1 MLPANCSAEWRTKWH
16 RGHENWKCLKVGHVK
31 QILNTYSTN
40 AKSCLRSKGKASNYT
55 QYPAK
60 LYIPSHPN
68 NRYHSHFQRW
78 HHFPSE
84 NSTISAPSHM
94 DSRRTGSTIGTAVSG
109 LGQRE
114 DLEEML
120 SWAARWLPADF
131 RRQWCGW
138 DQISWNF
145 VYSCA
150 HSIGRKHRIYKE
162 SKGKLSIM
170 RTIQLDQSL
179 FDLSGIF
186 LAAGKGAVL
195 GISGASRL
203 PKCCRNDWYEWET
216 NWILQ
221 SQKCSSMSG
230 VTHSSK

>member
-1 MLPANCSAEWRTKWH
+1 MSQASTSKYHPGLGNLRNHRHLYTRSPEENCTEVAVGIAMLPANCFAEWTKWH
-16 RGHENWKCLKVGHVK
+16 RGHENWKWLKVGHVK
-31 QILNTYSTN
+31 QIPNTYSTN

-60 LYIPSHPN
+60 LHIPPIQTIVTIHISKGDIISP
-68 NRYHSHFQRW
+68 R
-78 HHFPSE
+78 E

-138 DQISWNF
+138 DQMKF
-145 VYSCA
+145 CV
-150 HSIGRKHRIYKE
+150 
-162 SKGKLSIM
+162 
-170 RTIQLDQSL
+170 
-179 FDLSGIF
+179 
-186 LAAGKGAVL
+186 
-195 GISGASRL
+195 
-203 PKCCRNDWYEWET
+203 
-216 NWILQ
+216 
-221 SQKCSSMSG
+221 
-230 VTHSSK
+230 

>member
-1 MLPANCSAEWRTKWH
+1 MRT
-16 RGHENWKCLKVGHVK
+16 ENDWKLVMSNRFRIRTVPMPNHAFVAKAK
-31 QILNTYSTN
+31 LATTPNILQ
-40 AKSCLRSKGKASNYT
+40 NYT
-55 QYPAK
+55 Y
-60 LYIPSHPN
+60 LPSKQSLP
-68 NRYHSHFQRW
+68 FT
-78 HHFPSE
+78 FPKVTSFPPWK
-84 NSTISAPSHM
+84 PSHM

-150 HSIGRKHRIYKE
+150 HSIGRKQRIYKE

-170 RTIQLDQSL
+170 STIQLDQSL